1 MGPMKLSAGI
11 LVTLSLLTGVCHAAA
26 SPSTPRQ
33 TVQAYLDAIAAGDAR
48 TICHL
53 MSAKAR
59 REVKHELAS
68 RSCPQALKDIPRA
81 LGRVTIA
88 KVQVNGPDATVW
100 VNDARYS
107 DSGNDNVT
115 LRRVHDHWFMTGI

>member
-1 MGPMKLSAGI
+1 MKLSAGVV
-11 LVTLSLLTGVCHAAA
+11 VTISLLTAAAPAAA

-53 MSAKAR
+53 MSARAR
-59 REVKHELAS
+59 REVKHDWAA
-68 RSCPQALKDIPRA
+68 RSCPQALKRLDIPRG

-88 KVQVNGPDATVW
+88 KVQISGPNATVW

-115 LRRVHDHWFMTGI
+115 LRRVHDYWYMTSI

>member
-1 MGPMKLSAGI
+1 MKLSAGV
-11 LVTLSLLTGVCHAAA
+11 LVTLLLLAGAGPAAA
-26 SPSTPRQ
+26 APLTPRQ

-59 REVKHELAS
+59 REVKHEWAA
-68 RSCPQALKDIPRA
+68 RSCPQALTDIPRV
-81 LGRVTIA
+81 LGHVTIA
-88 KVQVNGPDATVW
+88 KVEIHGPDATVW

-115 LRRVHDHWFMTGI
+115 LRRVHDHWFMTSI